1 AIGVAAGLGLAVEA
15 ERWTDRPAAEFRVR
29 LEEARRRLGATRPTA
44 VNLFWALERMAR
56 RAAEMPDAANDEV
69 ARALRA
75 EATAILEEDRAMCR
89 RIGEHGLALLPDG
102 PAGILTHCNAGALAT
117 AGMGTAL
124 APIYLA
130 HAAGRPVHV
139 YVDETRPLLQGGR
152 ITAWELLRAGVPA
165 TLVVDSAAAFLMQ
178 QGRVQLVIVG
188 ADRIAANGDV
198 ANKIG
203 TYGLAVLAR

>member
-1 AIGVAAGLGLAVEA
+1 
-15 ERWTDRPAAEFRVR
+15 
-29 LEEARRRLGATRPTA
+29 
-44 VNLFWALERMAR
+44 
-56 RAAEMPDAANDEV
+56 
-69 ARALRA
+69 
-75 EATAILEEDRAMCR
+75 
-89 RIGEHGLALLPDG
+89 ALLPDG

-117 AGMGTAL
+117 SGRGTAL

-165 TLVVDSAAAFLMQ
+165 TLVVDSVAAFLMQ
-178 QGRVQLVIVG
+178 QGRVRLVIVG

-203 TYGLAVLAR
+203 TYGLAVLARHHGVPFYVAAPASTVDVATPTGRDIPDRKSTRLNSSQVKISYAV